1 MLYDSPWA
9 ETDIKADGKTYQG
22 NVPFYPPDTTY
33 LVQVRL
39 FSALPVRQAIVR
51 RMQLSVPYSEL
62 NTAQRADFDAEV
74 QGLLNCPACA
84 EYYIV
89 MLRSSGEDNLRTAT
103 RGDSYAIDVVG
114 LLKRLPDDEL
124 RRHVSLLNDKGE
136 RRNATRVSFT
146 KRNEILFLFP
156 RFDDQRNP
164 LITGANKKFYLDFDD
179 FVIDKSQRA
188 LKKVTF
194 EVKKIT
200 QGSEVIF

>member
-1 MLYDSPWA
+1 
-9 ETDIKADGKTYQG
+9 
-22 NVPFYPPDTTY
+22 
-33 LVQVRL
+33 
-39 FSALPVRQAIVR
+39 
-51 RMQLSVPYSEL
+51 
-62 NTAQRADFDAEV
+62 
-74 QGLLNCPACA
+74 
-84 EYYIV
+84 
-89 MLRSSGEDNLRTAT
+89 
-103 RGDSYAIDVVG
+103 
-114 LLKRLPDDEL
+114 
-124 RRHVSLLNDKGE
+124 LNDKGE